1 MCHFELS
8 LESIEIA
15 HLIDFKKLH
24 FADELAD
31 LKEFQAAGLT
41 VDEVDQRACRP
52 HAGARHLDG
61 LRQVPARRPAAYAL
75 LGDLSGREKEEE
87 GRVNRR
93 FLIFLFASSRM
104 PDSGFLA
111 LFLVGLLGGTH
122 CVGMCGG
129 IVGALSMGGAP
140 RLSPI
145 WPTTPD
151 ASHPTPLPVALSGT
165 GWRFTG
171 AGRATAAAH
180 RPHLL
185 ANLMLIALGLYLM
198 GLTRALAFSE
208 RLGQN
213 LWRRIQPSTR
223 RFCQRILITQA
234 FPLGLLGGWLP
245 CGLVYSALATALTAG
260 LPAGGVADAGL
271 RLGTLPNLLLA
282 GFLLAR
288 LRHWVQQPAVRVVA
302 GLLVAAFGV
311 WGLVGVWR
319 MAGQ

>member
-1 MCHFELS
+1 
-8 LESIEIA
+8 
-15 HLIDFKKLH
+15 
-24 FADELAD
+24 
-31 LKEFQAAGLT
+31 
-41 VDEVDQRACRP
+41 
-52 HAGARHLDG
+52 
-61 LRQVPARRPAAYAL
+61 
-75 LGDLSGREKEEE
+75 
-87 GRVNRR
+87 
-93 FLIFLFASSRM
+93 M

-140 RLSPI
+140 RLSLHL
-145 WPTTPD
+145 
-151 ASHPTPLPVALSGT
+151 AYN
-165 GWRFTG
+165 
-171 AGRATAAAH
+171 AGRITSYAVAGGLVGALGGASLALAGQLPL
-180 RPHLL
+180 RIALYLL

-223 RFCQRILITQA
+223 RFLPAHSITQA
-234 FPLGLLGGWLP
+234 FPLGLLWGWLP

-260 LPAGGVADAGL
+260 SASKGALLMLAFG
-271 RLGTLPNLLLA
+271 LGTLPNLLLA

-288 LRHWVQQPAVRVVA
+288 LRHWVQQLAVRVVA